1 MRLLC
6 ALSIM
11 VPPVSLAANPTS
23 GNGIFA
29 FTDPQGVVHYSNV
42 PADER
47 FQLVLAEPAAGA
59 AAAASPDNAS
69 LQRSTV
75 YSHIIK
81 GAAAANRLEPA
92 LVTAVIVAESGG
104 DPRAV
109 SKRGARGLMQLMPET
124 ARRYG
129 VSNSFDPEQNIQGGT
144 RYLRDLIER
153 YQNDLQLVLAAYN
166 AGPDAVDRQGGRI
179 PPFKETLEYVP
190 RVLGLYHRLLDTG
203 RLLELTG
210 SH

>member
-6 ALSIM
+6 ALSII

-47 FQLVLAEPAAGA
+47 FQLVWAEPAAGA
-59 AAAASPDNAS
+59 AEAVAPDSTS
-69 LQRSTV
+69 LQRSAA

-92 LVTAVIVAESGG
+92 LVTAVIAAESGG

-129 VSNSFDPEQNIQGGT
+129 VSNSFDPEQNITGGA
-144 RYLRDLIER
+144 RYLRDLVER
-153 YQNDLQLVLAAYN
+153 YQNDLELVLAAYN

-179 PPFKETLEYVP
+179 PPFRETLEYVP
-190 RVLGLYHRLLDTG
+190 RVLAIYHRLLGNG

-210 SH
+210 SR